1 MCLGKWNGMERQA
14 EQEPVWA
21 KVRRDVS
28 VGVCDNPWG
37 QSISGPP
44 RPAELGGVIQSK
56 RLAASHASP
65 WQGPAP
71 LG

>member
-44 RPAELGGVIQSK
+44 SSLDLVLQDF
-56 RLAASHASP
+56 
-65 WQGPAP
+65 
-71 LG
+71 